1 MAFTATT
8 TNPVD
13 YTTLLG
19 RWDLYNPG
27 SLSDAD
33 TQIFHQAGAIVNKI
47 VRSEAVAPRGT
58 PLKAVVTSAADSL
71 SIVVSE
77 S

>member
-8 TNPVD
+8 TSAID
-13 YTTLLG
+13 YTKLLG
-19 RWDLYNPG
+19 RWSDYNPG

-33 TQIFHQAGAIVNKI
+33 TQTFHQAGQLVGKI
-47 VRSEAVAPRGT
+47 VRSEAVAPIGT
-58 PLKAVVTSAADSL
+58 PLKAVVTLAADSL
-71 SIVVSE
+71 TIVVSE